1 MLGPMNWFLL
11 SISAALCWA
20 AGSTLVKKGF
30 ETVPP
35 LWNNI
40 INNALTILVYI
51 PAAFILTGSRTFS
64 FHSFFYVA
72 AASLLY
78 QIFYYAISKGQIS
91 LTGTLVAG
99 YPIFTI
105 LLAYIFISER
115 LLLLQYI
122 AVALV
127 ILGGIIIA
135 LPSHKR
141 SRLTGASTAVNG
153 NSNSAKN
160 EAAHGETGE
169 GKKHQTWIL
178 WGITGAAFLGTGDFF
193 AKFAID
199 RDGIFSYLI
208 IIVLIS
214 NLYSGLNY
222 AVDVKNRPVPKN
234 IFKNILP
241 TFSGLLLNLF
251 GFVFL
256 LLAFSK
262 GKASLVAPVSSV
274 YPAITVTLAVRFL
287 KEKVSLFQGFG
298 IAFIVLGLIAV
309 GITAG

>member
-1 MLGPMNWFLL
+1 MSWFLL

-20 AGSTLVKKGF
+20 AGSILVKKGF
-30 ETVPP
+30 ETIPP

-40 INNALTILVYI
+40 INNALTIFVYI
-51 PAAFILTGSRTFS
+51 PAAFIVAGHKTLS
-64 FHSFFYVA
+64 FHSILFVA

-78 QIFYYAISKGQIS
+78 QIFYYSISKGQIS

-99 YPIFTI
+99 YPVFTI
-105 LLAYIFISER
+105 LLAHIFISER
-115 LLLLQYI
+115 LSLLQYT

-127 ILGGIIIA
+127 IAGGIIIA
-135 LPSHKR
+135 LPQKKPQSKKSGTTAITEHK
-141 SRLTGASTAVNG
+141 
-153 NSNSAKN
+153 
-160 EAAHGETGE
+160 
-169 GKKHQTWIL
+169 TWII
-178 WGITGAAFLGTGDFF
+178 WGITGAAFLGTGDFL

-208 IIVLIS
+208 IIVFIS
-214 NLYSGLNY
+214 NLYSVLNY
-222 AVDVKNRPVPKN
+222 AADIKNRPIPKN

-241 TFSGLLLNLF
+241 TFSGLVLNLS
-251 GFVFL
+251 GFVLF

-274 YPAITVTLAVRFL
+274 YPAVTVVLAVRFL
-287 KEKVSLFQGFG
+287 KEKVSLIQVLG
-298 IAFIVLGLIAV
+298 IGFIVLGLITV